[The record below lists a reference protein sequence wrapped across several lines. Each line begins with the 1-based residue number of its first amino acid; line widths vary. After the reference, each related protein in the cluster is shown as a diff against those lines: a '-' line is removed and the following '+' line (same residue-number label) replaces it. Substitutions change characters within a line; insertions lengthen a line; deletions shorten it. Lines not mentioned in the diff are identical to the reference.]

1 MTDDQKIRFREL
13 SLRFLDSYN
22 PQPDRAIVIAD
33 AILSFDGEID
43 EQLPMRHISHRFVYA
58 ATRLIEKEC
67 VLGSSPMERWIS
79 DWNEEFGV

>member
-13 SLRFLDSYN
+13 SLRFLDSYK
-22 PQPDRAIVIAD
+22 PQSDRAIVIAD

-43 EQLPMRHISHRFVYA
+43 EKQPMRHISHEFVSA
-58 ATRLIEKEC
+58 ALRLIEREC
-67 VLGSSPMERWIS
+67 VLGNSPMECWIS